1 MNISAGKNRASLFKF
16 KHQRFIHMLAVMTIQ
31 RHSPA
36 IRKHLLR
43 RHDPGYV
50 FPGVAGI
57 IVNFEKAPAKIDVQS
72 GESIL

>member
-1 MNISAGKNRASLFKF
+1 
-16 KHQRFIHMLAVMTIQ
+16 MLAVMTIQ